1 MINTGT
7 IDKFSNTWGVS
18 HLVDKKKKYLTPYL
32 PKSEAVLG
40 KNRFDLYS
48 RPKIIFAKIA
58 ITPEA
63 FYDEKGEYA
72 SVNTNCI
79 HTFTDEYFPE
89 FILGWVNSKL
99 FQYLFECFFDG
110 LKMSGGYLLYS
121 SPNLLNTY
129 IKKATKKQQDKIVLE
144 VRKVIEANIIKNE
157 TENIKEIEN
166 RINQLFYQLCDLTE
180 EEIKV
185 VEGN

>member
-1 MINTGT
+1 VPLGKCGIINATSTAKEADEFNSLINEDDGFKLINTGT
-7 IDKFSNTWGVS
+7 IDKFTNTWGKS
-18 HLVDKKKKYLTPYL
+18 YLVDKKQKFSKPYL
-32 PKSEAVLG
+32 PKSESKLG

-48 RPKIIFAKIA
+48 NPKIIFAKIA

-63 FYDEKGEYA
+63 FYDENGEFA

-79 HTFTDEYFPE
+79 HTFSEDYLPE

-121 SPNLLNTY
+121 APNLLNTY
-129 IKKATKKQQDKIVLE
+129 VKPASKKEQ
-144 VRKVIEANIIKNE
+144 
-157 TENIKEIEN
+157 
-166 RINQLFYQLCDLTE
+166 E
-180 EEIKV
+180 EM
-185 VEGN
+185 

>member
-1 MINTGT
+1 
-7 IDKFSNTWGVS
+7 
-18 HLVDKKKKYLTPYL
+18 
-32 PKSEAVLG
+32 
-40 KNRFDLYS
+40 
-48 RPKIIFAKIA
+48 
-58 ITPEA
+58 
-63 FYDEKGEYA
+63 
-72 SVNTNCI
+72 
-79 HTFTDEYFPE
+79 
-89 FILGWVNSKL
+89 
-99 FQYLFECFFDG
+99 
-110 LKMSGGYLLYS
+110 MSGGYLLYS